1 MIKWILLIPLLLIV
15 VPILLSIY
23 LTFLAVVF
31 G

>member
-1 MIKWILLIPLLLIV
+1 MIKWILLTPILLIV
-15 VPILLSIY
+15 VPIILKVY